1 MSVAV
6 WYTSAVVSWL
16 SILEGN
22 RKKTVLWTKE
32 FVYVSSMKF
41 DEEARDLYLVMQI
54 FCLYSKKN
62 AGRRP
67 FNFQVPWCCAGKNR
81 NELKSG
87 FSIKSPNLNLTSFI
101 NGYSIKRYSHNLK

>member
-22 RKKTVLWTKE
+22 RKKAELWMKE

-62 AGRRP
+62 AGRHP
-67 FNFQVPWCCAGKNR
+67 FNFRVPCCCAGK
-81 NELKSG
+81 L
-87 FSIKSPNLNLTSFI
+87 
-101 NGYSIKRYSHNLK
+101 